1 MSRNNPT
8 RGAKRRELS
17 RVLSRFSEDDAEHY
31 FAAIRFG
38 SDTRQACP
46 HCGTLANHY
55 RLPRRRQW
63 RCRSVECGHTFSV
76 VSGTRFDA
84 SHLTNKQRLDLLVRF
99 EAAPKGRTLA
109 DLSGLVGM
117 TEKSAHQNQMKL
129 REAIME
135 NLEQKPL
142 EGVIHMDGAWVCG
155 KFRRSARWERL
166 VKASHVLAKYGT
178 TEAKRKLPRINKT
191 SKANLRRA
199 KNKRVMLAMVQVDR
213 VNGGSERVIVAM
225 CRSENSRD
233 VLALARQYIKPGAT
247 IMTDEHPSYGDLGG
261 EYLHAVVNHS
271 REYSTA
277 EGVNENMAETFFSR
291 VRRSEYGVHH
301 GYRPRYMQ
309 LYAAELAWRET
320 RRRRLQ
326 VENVAELARWMLGP
340 GYSKRWR
347 GYHGGV
353 KRRHR
358 RDPRMEILMGSPEEP
373 WQDARSKG
381 CSSHDHVPER
391 ACPPKP

>member
-1 MSRNNPT
+1 MSKNNPM

-17 RVLSRFSEDDAEHY
+17 RVLPRFSEDDAEHY

-38 SDTRQACP
+38 SDTQQACP
-46 HCGTLANHY
+46 QCGTLANHY
-55 RLPRRRQW
+55 RLPQRRQW
-63 RCRSVECGHTFSV
+63 RCRAVECGHTFSV
-76 VSGTRFDA
+76 VSGTRFDS
-84 SHLTNKQRLDLLVRF
+84 SHLTNMQRLELLVRF
-99 EAAPKGRTLA
+99 EAAPKGRTLV
-109 DLSGLVGM
+109 DLSGLVRM

-199 KNKRVMLAMVQVDR
+199 ANKRAMLAMVQVDR
-213 VNGGSERVIVAM
+213 VHGGPERVIVAM

-233 VLALARQYIKPGAT
+233 VLALARQFIKPGAT
-247 IMTDEHPSYGDLGG
+247 IMTDEHPAYGNLGG

-291 VRRSEYGVHH
+291 VRRGECGIHH

-309 LYAAELAWRET
+309 LYAAEYAWRET
-320 RRRRLQ
+320 RRRCPQ
-326 VENVAELARWMLGP
+326 GENVAELARWMLGL

-347 GYHGGV
+347 GYHGGL

-358 RDPRMEILMGSPEEP
+358 RDPRLEILMGSPTEP
-373 WQDARSKG
+373 WQDARSLA
-381 CSSHDHVPER
+381 SSGQAPEPQP
-391 ACPPKP
+391 ACPSKP